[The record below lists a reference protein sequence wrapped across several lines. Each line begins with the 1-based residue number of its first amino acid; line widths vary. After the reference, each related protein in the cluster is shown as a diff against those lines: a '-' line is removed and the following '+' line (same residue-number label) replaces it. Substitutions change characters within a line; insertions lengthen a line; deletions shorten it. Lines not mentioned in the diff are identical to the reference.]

1 MSFVYISFQVKKQE
15 KNKIQKDGKV
25 GKEKIKK
32 LTRTINDY
40 LRILVQKKEENT
52 TQMI

>member
-25 GKEKIKK
+25 GKERIEKK
-32 LTRTINDY
+32 TPDKQI
-40 LRILVQKKEENT
+40 
-52 TQMI
+52 